1 MQKTPIG
8 MRKSNAHDDHDA
20 HDDDLRWF
28 SKGSA
33 ALSFADE
40 RSSLDNEVVGM
51 VKETMQPEHASLW
64 LCSETTRKD
73 EQAQ

>member
-1 MQKTPIG
+1 MG
-8 MRKSNAHDDHDA
+8 KSAAHGAHDA
-20 HDDDLRWF
+20 HDDEIRRF
-28 SKGSA
+28 SKGSE
-33 ALSFADE
+33 ALSIADE
-40 RSSLDNEVVGM
+40 RSSLDNEVVGV

>member
-1 MQKTPIG
+1 MEKRAADDDRDT
-8 MRKSNAHDDHDA
+8 HDDE
-20 HDDDLRWF
+20 LQRF
-28 SKGSA
+28 SKGGV

-40 RSSLDNEVVGM
+40 RSSLDNEVVGV